1 MPRSEAPPI
10 PATAHFAP
18 PRLSLRLVAVW
29 RRNFLVWKK
38 LALPS
43 IVGNLADPVIY
54 MLGLGYGLGLLVPEV
69 EGVSYIAFL
78 AGGTLAYSTM
88 NAATFEALY
97 SGFSRMHVQKTW
109 EAIMNAPIARDDV
122 GGLHQC
128 AALPAPTAL
137 ADMVAAELVWAAS
150 KSCLAGVAILAVIA
164 AFGFTA
170 SPLALAAIPVVF
182 LTGLCFAALGLI
194 MTALAPSYD
203 FFMYYFTL
211 FITPMTLL
219 SGVFFPQGQLPDS
232 VQTIAAA
239 LPLSHAV
246 SLIRPLLLGQVP
258 AHIGLHLGVL
268 ALITVLAF
276 WLALGLTRRRLLK

>member
-1 MPRSEAPPI
+1 MQN
-10 PATAHFAP
+10 HFTP
-18 PRLSLRLVAVW
+18 PRLSLRLFAVW

-54 MLGLGYGLGLLVPEV
+54 MLGLGYGLGMLVPEV

-78 AGGTLAYSTM
+78 AGGTLCYSTM

-109 EAIMNAPIARDDV
+109 EAIMNAPVALDDI
-122 GGLHQC
+122 
-128 AALPAPTAL
+128 
-137 ADMVAAELVWAAS
+137 VAAELVWAAS
-150 KSCLAGVAILAVIA
+150 KATLAGTAILGVIA
-164 AFGFTA
+164 IFGFAA
-170 SPLALAAIPVVF
+170 SPLALAAIPVIF

-211 FITPMTLL
+211 FVTPMTML
-219 SGVFFPQGQLPDS
+219 SGVFFPQSQLPDAVLS
-232 VQTIAAA
+232 VANQ
-239 LPLSHAV
+239 LPLAHAV
-246 SLIRPLLLGQVP
+246 ALARPLLLGHVP
-258 AHIGLHLGVL
+258 QQILFHASVL
-268 ALITVLAF
+268 AGVALLAF
-276 WLALGLTRRRLLK
+276 WLALALTRRRLLN

>member
-1 MPRSEAPPI
+1 MPSP
-10 PATAHFAP
+10 FAP
-18 PRLSLRLVAVW
+18 PRLSPRLVAVW
-29 RRNFLVWKK
+29 RRNFLVWRK

-54 MLGLGYGLGLLVPEV
+54 MLGLGYGLGMLVTED

-97 SGFSRMHVQKTW
+97 SGFSRMHTQKTW
-109 EAIMNAPIARDDV
+109 EAIMNAPVALDDI
-122 GGLHQC
+122 
-128 AALPAPTAL
+128 
-137 ADMVAAELVWAAS
+137 VAAELLWAAS
-150 KSCLAGVAILAVIA
+150 KACLAGVAILAVIA
-164 AFGFTA
+164 ACGFAA
-170 SPLALAAIPVVF
+170 SPLALAVIPVIF

-211 FITPMTLL
+211 VITPMTLL
-219 SGVFFPQGQLPDS
+219 SGVFFPQGQLPDA
-232 VQTIAAA
+232 VRAVAQW

-246 SLIRPLLLGQVP
+246 ALVRPLLLGQMP
-258 AHIGLHLGVL
+258 GQIGLHLAVL
-268 ALITVLAF
+268 AGITVAAF

>member
-1 MPRSEAPPI
+1 MDKPSGRRG
-10 PATAHFAP
+10 HFAP
-18 PRLSLRLVAVW
+18 PRLSLRFAAVW

-43 IVGNLADPVIY
+43 VVGNLADPVIY
-54 MLGLGYGLGLLVPEV
+54 MLGLGYGLGMLVPQV

-78 AGGTLAYSTM
+78 AGGTLCYSTM
-88 NAATFEALY
+88 NAATFEVLY

-109 EAIMNAPIARDDV
+109 EAIMNAPIALDDI
-122 GGLHQC
+122 
-128 AALPAPTAL
+128 
-137 ADMVAAELVWAAS
+137 VAAELVWAAS
-150 KSCLAGVAILAVIA
+150 KATLAGTAILAVIA

-170 SPLALAAIPVVF
+170 SPLALAAIPVIF

-194 MTALAPSYD
+194 MTAVAPSYD

-219 SGVFFPQGQLPDS
+219 SGVFFPQSQLPDA
-232 VQTIAAA
+232 VRHIADA

-246 SLIRPLLLGQVP
+246 SLARPLLLGQVP
-258 AHIGLHLGVL
+258 QNIALHACVL
-268 ALITVLAF
+268 ATVTVAAF
-276 WLALGLTRRRLLK
+276 WLALALTRRRLLK

>member
-1 MPRSEAPPI
+1 MT
-10 PATAHFAP
+10 ATQPLLAP
-18 PRLSLRLVAVW
+18 PRLSPRLFAVW
-29 RRNFLVWKK
+29 RRNFLVWRK

-54 MLGLGYGLGLLVPEV
+54 MLGLGYGLGMLVQEV
-69 EGVSYIAFL
+69 EGVPYIAFL

-88 NAATFEALY
+88 NSATFETLY

-109 EAIMNAPIARDDV
+109 EAIMNAPVALDDI
-122 GGLHQC
+122 L
-128 AALPAPTAL
+128 
-137 ADMVAAELVWAAS
+137 AAELIWAAS
-150 KSCLAGVAILAVIA
+150 KSCLAGAAILTVIA
-164 AFGFTA
+164 LFGFAA

-219 SGVFFPQGQLPDS
+219 SGVFFPQGQLPDG
-232 VQTIAAA
+232 VRAVAAC

-246 SLIRPLLLGQVP
+246 ELIRPLLLGHLPGQ
-258 AHIGLHLGVL
+258 IGLHLGVL
-268 ALITVLAF
+268 AAITVIAF
-276 WLALGLTRRRLLK
+276 WAALVLTRRRLLN

>member
-1 MPRSEAPPI
+1 MTSP
-10 PATAHFAP
+10 FAP
-18 PRLSLRLVAVW
+18 PRLSPRLLAVW

-97 SGFSRMHVQKTW
+97 SGFSRMHTQKTW
-109 EAIMNAPIARDDV
+109 EAIMNAPVSLDDI
-122 GGLHQC
+122 
-128 AALPAPTAL
+128 
-137 ADMVAAELVWAAS
+137 VAAELLWAAS
-150 KSCLAGVAILAVIA
+150 KACLAGIAILAVIA
-164 AFGFTA
+164 AFGFAA
-170 SPLALAAIPVVF
+170 SPLALAAIPVIF

-211 FITPMTLL
+211 VITPMTLL
-219 SGVFFPQGQLPDS
+219 SGVFFPQGQLPDA
-232 VQTIAAA
+232 VRGVADQ
-239 LPLSHAV
+239 LPLAHAV
-246 SLIRPLLLGQVP
+246 AVVRPLLLGQMP
-258 AHIGLHLGVL
+258 AQPGLHLAVL
-268 ALITVLAF
+268 ALVTLAAF
-276 WLALGLTRRRLLK
+276 WLALALTRRRLLK

>member
-1 MPRSEAPPI
+1 MTSP
-10 PATAHFAP
+10 FAP
-18 PRLSLRLVAVW
+18 PRLSPRLLAVW

-54 MLGLGYGLGLLVPEV
+54 MLGLGYGLGMLVPEV

-97 SGFSRMHVQKTW
+97 SGFSRMHTQKTW
-109 EAIMNAPIARDDV
+109 EAIMNAPVSLDDI
-122 GGLHQC
+122 
-128 AALPAPTAL
+128 
-137 ADMVAAELVWAAS
+137 VAAELLWAAS
-150 KSCLAGVAILAVIA
+150 KACLAGVAILAVVA
-164 AFGFTA
+164 LFGFAA
-170 SPLALAAIPVVF
+170 SPLALAAIPVIF

-211 FITPMTLL
+211 VITPMTLL
-219 SGVFFPQGQLPDS
+219 SGVFFPQGQLPDA
-232 VQTIAAA
+232 VRTVAEC

-246 SLIRPLLLGQVP
+246 ALVRPLLLGELPTQ
-258 AHIGLHLGVL
+258 AGLHLAVL
-268 ALITVLAF
+268 AGIAVAAF